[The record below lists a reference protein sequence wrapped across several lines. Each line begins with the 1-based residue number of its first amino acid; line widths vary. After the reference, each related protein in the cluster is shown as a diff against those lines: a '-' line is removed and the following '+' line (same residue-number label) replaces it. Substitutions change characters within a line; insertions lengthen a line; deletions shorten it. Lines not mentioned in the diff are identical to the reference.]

1 MPATEREVNYT
12 ITLTLAD
19 LFAIADAACELD
31 IMQVYYVDQPDEQAI
46 IRRRVEQLHNIL
58 ERAAGE
64 HAERI
69 YAMADGA

>member
-12 ITLTLAD
+12 ITITLAD
-19 LFAIADAACELD
+19 LIAIADAACELR
-31 IMQVYYVDQPDEQAI
+31 IMQDYYVDQPDEQAL

-69 YAMADGA
+69 YAMADGS